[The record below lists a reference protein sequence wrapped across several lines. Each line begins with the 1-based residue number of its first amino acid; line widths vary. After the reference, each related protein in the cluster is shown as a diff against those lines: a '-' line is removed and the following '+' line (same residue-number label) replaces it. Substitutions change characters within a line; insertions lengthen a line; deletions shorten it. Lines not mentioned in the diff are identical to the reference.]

1 MNPIIIPKRA
11 LISDTKYSTN
21 IGTVVS
27 NGAKRM
33 QRTSAATEIFASLY
47 SLRPNSSS
55 LMNVFYEFKHII
67 TTLEATTYFEPPANE
82 AVVYSEKGIPS
93 PALKTIPFSML

>member
-1 MNPIIIPKRA
+1 MPKRA
-11 LISDTKYSTN
+11 LTSDTKYSTN

-55 LMNVFYEFKHII
+55 LMNVFYAYQHII
-67 TTLEATTYFEPPANE
+67 TTVEAATYFEAPANE
-82 AVVYSEKGIPS
+82 AVVCSEKRIAS
-93 PALKTIPFSML
+93 PALETISFPML